1 MNYQKYFQNKKITKQ
16 GFGVLGRG
24 LGTVKFLLKNN
35 AEVLITDTK
44 PEENFNAQIAEL
56 KLWMTENKIPE
67 DRVQF
72 VFGEHRTSDFQN
84 CDLVISASGV
94 PKDNLY
100 LKSAKEKNIPVY
112 QESSLFLKIIRDFN
126 EDLSAEDKI
135 KIICI
140 TGTRG
145 KTTTTHLIYKILK
158 DFYKYRNVFLGGNVQ
173 GISTIELLEKIG
185 KKDIVVM
192 ETDSWLAQGFEAINF
207 SPDIAVFTNFMHDH
221 MNYYKGNMTEY
232 FTDKAQTFLYQK
244 ENSTLVATENF
255 KEYILEFLDQENL
268 DLYEKSKSKKIFL
281 ANNDVEN
288 DKKIFKSTLQ
298 GEHNRFN
305 ISLAIKVAKE
315 LKINENSIKKSVE
328 NFNGV
333 SGRLEFVKEIEGVKF
348 YNDTTATTPDATMV
362 ALNALQEKA
371 ENIILICGGADK
383 ELSVKSF
390 AKRLIADQENGKIK
404 QIILLKDATTS
415 GTQKLLEKFDEKKFQ
430 KYEVAVNLKEAFL
443 LAKQIAE
450 IGDAVLFS
458 PAFASFGMFKNE
470 YHRGEM
476 FLELINLNLLCI

>member
-1 MNYQKYFQNKKITKQ
+1 MNHQKYFQNKKITKQ
-16 GFGVLGRG
+16 GFGVLGRS

-35 AEVLITDTK
+35 VEVLITDTK
-44 PEENFNAQIAEL
+44 PEENFIEQIAEL
-56 KLWMTENKIPE
+56 KLWMTENKIPK

-72 VFGEHRTSDFQN
+72 VFGEHRISDFQN
-84 CDLVISASGV
+84 CDLVISANGV
-94 PKDNLY
+94 PKDNLN

-112 QESSLFLKIIRDFN
+112 QESSLFLKIIQDFN
-126 EDLSAEDKI
+126 KDLSAENKI

-145 KTTTTHLIYKILK
+145 KTTTTHLIFKILK
-158 DFYKYRNVFLGGNVQ
+158 DFYNDRNVFLGGNVQ

-192 ETDSWLAQGFEAINF
+192 ETDSWLVQGYEAINF
-207 SPDIAVFTNFMHDH
+207 APDFTVFTNFMRDH
-221 MNYYKGNMTEY
+221 MNYYKGNMKEY

-244 ENSTLVATENF
+244 ENSTLVATEDF
-255 KEYILEFLDQENL
+255 KNYISEFLNQEYLN
-268 DLYEKSKSKKIFL
+268 LYEKSKNKKIFL
-281 ANNDVEN
+281 TKNDVEN
-288 DKKIFKSTLQ
+288 DKKIFKSPLQ

-305 ISLAIKVAKE
+305 ISLAVKVAQE
-315 LKINENSIKKSVE
+315 LKIDENSIKKSVE
-328 NFNGV
+328 NFSGV
-333 SGRLEFVKEIEGVKF
+333 SGRLEFVKEIDGVKF

-362 ALNALQEKA
+362 ALNTLQENNDK
-371 ENIILICGGADK
+371 IILICGGTDK
-383 ELSVKSF
+383 ELSIELF
-390 AKRLIADQENGKIK
+390 AERLIADRENNKIK

-415 GTQKLLEKFDEKKFQ
+415 GTKKLLEKFEEKKFH
-430 KYEVAVNLKEAFL
+430 KYEVAVNLNEAFL
-443 LAKQIAE
+443 HAKQIAE

-476 FLELINLNLLCI
+476 FLELINLKLVI

>member
-44 PEENFNAQIAEL
+44 PKENFIAQIAEL
-56 KLWMTENKIPE
+56 KLWMAENKIPE
-67 DRVQF
+67 DKVQF
-72 VFGEHRTSDFQN
+72 VFDEHRISDFQN

-112 QESSLFLKIIRDFN
+112 QESSLFLKIVRDFN
-126 EDLSAEDKI
+126 SSLKEEDKI

-145 KTTTTHLIYKILK
+145 KTTTTHLIYKILN
-158 DFYKYRNVFLGGNVQ
+158 DFYNDRHVFLGGNVQ

-192 ETDSWLAQGFEAINF
+192 ETDSWLVQGFEAINF
-207 SPDIAVFTNFMHDH
+207 APDIAVFTNFMRDH
-221 MNYYKGNMTEY
+221 MNYYKGNMKEY

-244 ENSTLVATENF
+244 ENSTLVATEDF
-255 KEYILEFLDQENL
+255 KNYISEFLDQENQNIFKNS
-268 DLYEKSKSKKIFL
+268 ENKKIFL
-281 ANNDVEN
+281 ANNDVED
-288 DKKIFKSTLQ
+288 DKKIYKSPLQ

-305 ISLAIKVAKE
+305 ISLAVKVAQE
-315 LKINENSIKKSVE
+315 LKIDENSIKKSVE
-328 NFNGV
+328 NFSGV
-333 SGRLEFVKEIEGVKF
+333 SGRLELVKKIEGVKF

-362 ALNALQEKA
+362 ALNALQENNEK
-371 ENIILICGGADK
+371 IILICGGADK
-383 ELSVKSF
+383 ELSVDFF
-390 AKRLIADQENGKIK
+390 AKRLIFDQENGKIK

-415 GTQKLLEKFDEKKFQ
+415 GTQKLLQNLEEKKFQ
-430 KYEVAVNLKEAFL
+430 KYEVAVNLNEAFL
-443 LAKQIAE
+443 LAKQIAKS
-450 IGDAVLFS
+450 GDTVLFS

-476 FLELINLNLLCI
+476 FVNCLNKSDER